1 MNRFRFTLR
10 LVALLACVAFGG
22 SLAYAQQR
30 TWVSGTG
37 DDANPCSRTAPCR
50 TFAGAI
56 TKTAQNGEIDALDPH
71 GFGPFTITKSITV
84 DGTGVV
90 AGILASSTTGIIITL
105 NPGGGN
111 TDALHTVRL
120 RGLSI
125 NGGANNS
132 KTGVQG
138 ILVGSIN
145 FTDLKVIFEDGVI
158 DGFVNDGILWKVN
171 GGNLIVKNSTI
182 RNNNGAGIKVD
193 SSGANK
199 AHVTVEGTSLVL
211 NGEGIRF
218 EDNVRGG
225 VINSVISSNTT
236 NGAVAINAGAT
247 TVMQLDHTLISE
259 NGQAGV
265 LAGGTVAFSTLQ
277 LSDCMIIHNGTGVQ
291 INANGKIN
299 SWGNNHLSGNTANG
313 AFSSPLL
320 TEQ

>member
-1 MNRFRFTLR
+1 MNRFRFTIQ
-10 LVALLACVAFGG
+10 LVALLACVSFGN
-22 SLAYAQQR
+22 SLAHAQLR
-30 TWVSGTG
+30 TWVSGVG

-71 GFGPFTITKSITV
+71 GFGAFTITKSITV

-90 AGILASSTTGIIITL
+90 AGILASSTTGIIINL
-105 NPGGGN
+105 NPALGN
-111 TDALHTVRL
+111 TDAVHTVRL
-120 RGLSI
+120 RGLSL
-125 NGGANNS
+125 NGAGTNA
-132 KTGVQG
+132 KTGIRG
-138 ILVGSIN
+138 INVANTN

-158 DGFVNDGILWKVN
+158 DGFVNEGILWSVN
-171 GGNLIVKNSTI
+171 GGNLVVRNSTI
-182 RNNNGAGIKVD
+182 RNNNGPGIKVD

-199 AHVTVEGTSLVL
+199 VHVTVETTSLVL

-236 NGAVAINAGAT
+236 NGAVAVNAGVT

-313 AFSSPLL
+313 AFSAPLL